1 MKVFVY
7 NVFYGLHAHYFRRNQ
22 HIKFAIL
29 FLCNVE
35 NTVSDFS
42 V

>member
-29 FLCNVE
+29 FFVQCGE
-35 NTVSDFS
+35 YS
-42 V
+42 